1 MKYQLSLIS
10 MLFVANALFSQ
21 PLFTYGDKSVS
32 KKDFLTAFSKN
43 PPTKEE
49 RRKALDEYLGL
60 YINYKLKVQAG
71 YDEELNK
78 QPSFMEEGR
87 NFRRQIAENVINEEV
102 GIKRLTDEAFERSEK
117 DIHVAQIFVEVKPSD
132 DTLKAYKQINAAY
145 KALQEGKPFGDV
157 AANFSSDASAKRTRG
172 DIGYITAFTFSYA
185 FESEIYK
192 LKPGTYS
199 KPYKSSIGYHIFKN
213 MGERPAL
220 GKRKIAQLRLAT
232 PKGFSK
238 EERNEYSI
246 LADSIYDLLKKGE
259 PFEKAVQQ
267 FSNDYKT
274 AANGGVV
281 GDVSVGDYDADFEK
295 EVFALKNV
303 GDISKPFAT
312 AFGYHII
319 KLLEKK
325 PAPTSINDAN
335 AYAEVK
341 QVVEKKERLATCK
354 KKALENRW
362 LVVTKY
368 KPGMYNQTAFK
379 EYTDSNIMHHITN
392 GIKEISDTTLLF
404 SFEKKKI
411 YAADWAVYITAK
423 ITKVLPDYSDNLKEF
438 VNTTCTQYYTDNLEL
453 YSKAMQD
460 QCKEFDEAN
469 VLFAAMDRH
478 VWGKSSANPDELK
491 AFYEKNKAKYQWKE
505 SVSGILVNAKSKE
518 AATEI
523 ASRIKAAPQDWHKV
537 ADSYGSNVTVDSS
550 RYEVSQLPFKQH
562 IESKEGFETT
572 PEKNANDDGYSFIYV
587 IKSHPLKEQ
596 RSFEDA
602 KGAATNDYQQ
612 KLEAEWLATLKKK
625 YPVKV
630 NDAVWKTIQ

>member
-10 MLFVANALFSQ
+10 LLFVASNLFSQ
-21 PLFTYGDKSVS
+21 TLFTYGTNSVS
-32 KKDFLTAFSKN
+32 KKDFITAFSKN
-43 PPTKEE
+43 PPTKED

-87 NFRRQIAENVINEEV
+87 NFRRQIADNIINEEV
-102 GIKRLTDEAFERSEK
+102 GIKKFTDEALERSEK
-117 DIHVAQIFVEVKPSD
+117 DIHAAQIFVEIKSASD
-132 DTLKAYKQINAAY
+132 SLSAFKQINAAY
-145 KALQEGKPFGDV
+145 KALQEGKAFGEV
-157 AANFSSDASAKRTRG
+157 AASYSSDASAKRTKG
-172 DIGYITAFTFSYA
+172 DIGYITAFTLNYA
-185 FESEIYK
+185 FENEIYK

-213 MGERPAL
+213 LGERPAF

-238 EERNEYSI
+238 DERNEYSI

-259 PFEKAVQQ
+259 TFEKAVQQ

-303 GDISKPFAT
+303 GEISKPFAT
-312 AFGYHII
+312 NFGYHII

-341 QVVEKKERLATCK
+341 QTVEKEERLETSK
-354 KKALENRW
+354 KNALENRW

-368 KPGMYNQTAFK
+368 KPGMYNQAAFK
-379 EYTDSNIMHHITN
+379 AYTDSNIMHQITN
-392 GIKEISDTTLLF
+392 GIKQISDTTLLF

-411 YAADWAVYITAK
+411 YAADWAVYIAAK
-423 ITKVLPDYSDNLKEF
+423 LAKMLPDYSANLKEF
-438 VNTTCTQYYTDNLEL
+438 VNTSCTQYYTDNLEL

-469 VLFAAMDRH
+469 VLFAAMDKH
-478 VWGKSSANPDELK
+478 VWGRSSANPDELK

-505 SVSGILVNAKSKE
+505 SVSGILVNSKTKE
-518 AATEI
+518 AAIEL
-523 ASRIKAAPQDWHKV
+523 ASRIKLAPQDWHNIV
-537 ADSYGSNVTVDSS
+537 DSYGANATVDSS
-550 RYEVSQLPFKQH
+550 RYEIAQLPLKQH
-562 IESKEGFETT
+562 IDNKEGFETT
-572 PEKNANDDGYSFIYV
+572 PEKNVNDDGYSFIYV
-587 IKSHPLKEQ
+587 VKSHPQKEQ
-596 RSFEDA
+596 RNFEDA

-612 KLEAEWLATLKKK
+612 KLEEDWLATLKKK